1 MFGNKSKITNEYIT
15 DFINYLQKENKITQE
30 RIDSKLELK
39 KSFEKEI
46 ELSEEYIE
54 SVSEDL
60 PESFLTLLENTM
72 IIARQQSIEGL
83 DIDIRYLNIDIEDR
97 YEVIKVLEEV
107 VQNK

>member
-1 MFGNKSKITNEYIT
+1 LFGNKSKITNEYIT

-39 KSFEKEI
+39 KSFQKEI

-97 YEVIKVLEEV
+97 NEVIKVLEEIFA
-107 VQNK
+107 

>member
-39 KSFEKEI
+39 KSFQKEI

-97 YEVIKVLEEV
+97 NEVIKVLEEIFA
-107 VQNK
+107 

>member
-39 KSFEKEI
+39 KSFQKEI

-97 YEVIKVLEEV
+97 NEVIKVLEEIF
-107 VQNK
+107 